1 MLSALF
7 CETATCKMASSW
19 LSLSTTNDAVS
30 PPVPNY
36 IKRLL
41 KLDYSDVM
49 SPPVPNCLI
58 KRLDMV
64 TMMLCLNTSKL
75 PDQTSKL
82 NYNYSVTQP
91 VSNYLSNTKPDYSN
105 VMSQPVPNYVIK
117 RQSLITILCLN
128 PFQIV

>member
-7 CETATCKMASSW
+7 CETATCKVASSW
-19 LSLSTTNDAVS
+19 LSLITTNDAVS

-82 NYNYSVTQP
+82 DYNYTVTQT

-105 VMSQPVPNYVIK
+105 VMSQPVPNYVIR
-117 RQSLITILCLN
+117 RQSLITISCLN
-128 PFQIV
+128 RFQIV